1 MEFLKKLQFIHML
14 TVTFF
19 RELTVP
25 DELLIIWF
33 KNDILLHFSPFIKHC
48 INAKNKMQIINNFAT
63 VTVKALNVLRMYKY
77 IIHMQ

>member
-1 MEFLKKLQFIHML
+1 MEFFKKLQLIHML

-48 INAKNKMQIINNFAT
+48 INAKN
-63 VTVKALNVLRMYKY
+63 
-77 IIHMQ
+77 